1 MRKQINPKHRTQ
13 SQFWIRIQSQQIPDY
28 GVTRKKKLYK
38 KKSRELMMQR
48 GLKELNST
56 EREKPFLDEKG
67 SQVLSVFVEKGEDQ
81 VFYGRGTL
89 LN

>member
-1 MRKQINPKHRTQ
+1 
-13 SQFWIRIQSQQIPDY
+13 
-28 GVTRKKKLYK
+28 
-38 KKSRELMMQR
+38 MQR

>member
-1 MRKQINPKHRTQ
+1 MVQK
-13 SQFWIRIQSQQIPDY
+13 
-28 GVTRKKKLYK
+28 
-38 KKSRELMMQR
+38 

-81 VFYGRGTL
+81 AFHGRGTL
-89 LN
+89 FN